1 MATANSSEKELV
13 VIFEKVC
20 SQMPS
25 VLRDECKSFVDTYGA
40 DIIALL
46 VREIDPAKVCELIK
60 ICPKPK
66 DVAFLTK
73 PNLQTCGLCDYI
85 STYLKAGHPIEKVCT
100 HFSTD
105 NGIKQQ
111 CEILVHIYKPEMCS
125 QLPICLIDE
134 QSKPIETTV
143 NSVECS
149 LCKYIVGYVDTII
162 QNNKSEAAIEAA
174 LEKVCTIL
182 PHALNASCVK
192 ICGRLWSNTCS
203 TSREIYKHQLKSV
216 MLSKYVTMV
225 HNKSLHVS

>member
-1 MATANSSEKELV
+1 
-13 VIFEKVC
+13 
-20 SQMPS
+20 MPT
-25 VLRDECKSFVDTYGA
+25 VLRDECKSFVDSYGA

-46 VREIDPAKVCELIK
+46 VREVDPAKVCELVK

-73 PNLQTCGLCDYI
+73 PNEQTCGLCDYV
-85 STYLKAGHPIEKVCT
+85 STYLKAGHPIENVCS

-111 CEILVHIYKPEMCS
+111 CEILAHLYKPNMCL
-125 QLPICLIDE
+125 QLPLCFEEAAIQPVEQPID
-134 QSKPIETTV
+134 TTV

-149 LCKYIVGYVDTII
+149 LCKFIVQYVDNVV

-182 PHALNASCVK
+182 PHALNSSCVK
-192 ICGRLWSNTCS
+192 FVEDYGPILV
-203 TSREIYKHQLKSV
+203 QLIE
-216 MLSKYVTMV
+216 KYGTPDLVCDAIKFCKNGTEE
-225 HNKSLHVS
+225 LTFG